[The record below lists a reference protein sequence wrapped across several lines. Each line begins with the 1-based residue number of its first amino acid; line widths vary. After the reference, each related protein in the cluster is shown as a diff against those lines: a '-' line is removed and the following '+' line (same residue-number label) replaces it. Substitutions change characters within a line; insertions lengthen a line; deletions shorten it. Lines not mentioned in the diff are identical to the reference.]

1 MGEYADRFVAAY
13 NKIERHLERLVDK
26 DSRGGYHMGFPEL
39 VRKARDSSAV
49 VRFHELDLREFGEL
63 RNAIVHGSVE
73 PGVVIAEPHL
83 SAVELIER
91 IASGLVQP
99 EKVIPRFAREVIYV
113 SPDEPLSRILALVNK
128 HHYTQFP
135 VLDTRSGLLGL
146 ITYTGIVNWLA
157 TNYTGSSLVALD
169 VTAKELLRFEDPLEN
184 FRVVDQDSNVYQV
197 KEIFAANIDR
207 TRQKVNAVLV
217 TEDGTGRARLLGI
230 VTPSDIVSIV

>member
-1 MGEYADRFVAAY
+1 MGECAERFIAAY

-26 DSRGGYHMGFPEL
+26 DSSSGYHRGFPEL
-39 VRKARDSSAV
+39 VRKARDLSAV
-49 VRFHELDLREFGEL
+49 ARFYELDLREFGEL

-73 PGVVIAEPHL
+73 PEVVIAEPHP

-91 IASGLVQP
+91 IASALAEP
-99 EKVIPRFAREVIYV
+99 ERVIPRFAREVVYV

-135 VLDTRSGLLGL
+135 VLDTRAGLLGL

-157 TNYTGSSLVALD
+157 RNYTGSSPAALD

-184 FRVVDQDSNVYQV
+184 FRVVGRDSDVYQV
-197 KEIFAANIDR
+197 KEIFVANIDR

-217 TEDGTGRARLLGI
+217 TEDGTRRGRLLGI
-230 VTPSDIVSIV
+230 VTPSDIVGIV